1 MIFSKDLTYSVRF
14 LQIPQH
20 LAATSIEYCDLL
32 GTDPKGGHQYGEQY
46 LRIDRKKNRIIPLF
60 ITRYVRIY
68 WGLR

>member
-32 GTDPKGGHQYGEQY
+32 GTAPKGGHQYGEQY
-46 LRIDRKKNRIIPLF
+46 LRIDRKKTELSP
-60 ITRYVRIY
+60 
-68 WGLR
+68 